1 MLLHL
6 FSAAQD
12 EDIRSKSASVFIFS
26 HFVMLVVHTLKN
38 CQMHTTGK
46 GDFDVYSLN

>member
-12 EDIRSKSASVFIFS
+12 EDIRSKNTSVFIF
-26 HFVMLVVHTLKN
+26 LTLCHACCPYIKT

-46 GDFDVYSLN
+46 GDLM